1 MKNSYEHKK
10 TFVVVYAKDKYELPI
25 ISSHSLSEIS
35 QFLGVCVD
43 TLKTAIVR
51 NGVIGNLFRVLRV
64 NIQDNPYQEY
74 GCADRNDYLNYL
86 SEKYNISKLAVQTFA
101 QVLGEKKDFTE
112 LVEMCETISMAE

>member
-1 MKNSYEHKK
+1 MKNSYEYKK
-10 TFVVVYAKDKYELPI
+10 TFVVVYVKDKYELPI

-35 QFLGVCVD
+35 QFLGICVP
-43 TLKTAIVR
+43 TIKEAIVHNR
-51 NGVIGNLFRVLRV
+51 IVGNLFRVFRV

-86 SEKYNISKLAVQTFA
+86 SEKYGISKLAVKMFA
-101 QVLGEKKDFTE
+101 QFLGEKKDFTD

>member
-1 MKNSYEHKK
+1 MNSRYQYKK

-35 QFLGVCVD
+35 QFLGICVQS
-43 TLKTAIVR
+43 LKESIIHKRVV
-51 NGVIGNLFRVLRV
+51 GDLFRVLRV

-86 SEKYNISKLAVQTFA
+86 SEKYNVSKLAVQTFA
-101 QVLGEKKDFTE
+101 QVFGEKKDFTE